1 MCDCPCCGCITV
13 STGTVKIVEKCGAFQ
28 KIAKPGLNCIVPCI
42 GECPAG
48 TVSMRLQ
55 QMEVTCDTKTK
66 DNVFVVIKV
75 AVQYHVVS
83 EDSKIHDAHYRLTNP
98 TKQIESYV
106 FDVVRSSVPKIDLD
120 DVFTTK
126 EEIAH
131 SIQEQLCKSM
141 ESFGFAILASPITD
155 INPDDQVKRAM
166 NEINKQRR
174 LRVAA
179 EDEGEAVKIRAI
191 KEAEAVASRTE
202 IQAKADAEAKYLAG
216 QGIARQRQVRA
227 ARAKTAPGLLLH
239 HLHLHPLTPHPLLL
253 LPGDHG
259 GPARVGERV
268 QVGGGRRR
276 REGGDGP
283 DDRHA
288 VLRHDARRR
297 RAVEVE
303 RRLPQPLAGRPRGPG
318 AGGAEGL
325 HGGAPV
331 ERADGPLGRRQ
342 APREHRSRVGAVVV
356 RPLLRI

>member
-216 QGIARQRQVRA
+216 QGIARQRQVCAPRA
-227 ARAKTAPGLLLH
+227 RSPPAVFPAPASASASTSTATSPH
-239 HLHLHPLTPHPLLL
+239 HPSPLLL
-253 LPGDHG
+253 QAIMEGLRESVNAFKSEVAGVD
-259 GPARVGERV
+259 AKAVMDLMIVTQYFDMMRDVGA
-268 QVGGGRRR
+268 QSKSN
-276 REGGDGP
+276 
-283 DDRHA
+283 A
-288 VLRHDARRR
+288 VFLNHS
-297 RAVEVE
+297 
-303 RRLPQPLAGRPRGPG
+303 PG
-318 AGGAEGL
+318 ALEDLAQAVQKGFMAGL
-325 HGGAPV
+325 PSSAQM
-331 ERADGPLGRRQ
+331 GR
-342 APREHRSRVGAVVV
+342 
-356 RPLLRI
+356 